1 MTCACNVR
9 KMFIH
14 QHVII
19 IITVSGQGEQTG
31 VEKIHARCA
40 EVKPSLCLQVAWSNE
55 QYKSSLFF
63 ASLQYDTLY
72 VDKKCYKYN
81 PVEGRVV
88 EHTVNSNIL
97 RMTEDIDSN

>member
-1 MTCACNVR
+1 MSALY
-9 KMFIH
+9 I
-14 QHVII
+14 
-19 IITVSGQGEQTG
+19 
-31 VEKIHARCA
+31 
-40 EVKPSLCLQVAWSNE
+40 
-55 QYKSSLFF
+55 

-97 RMTEDIDSN
+97 RMTEDIDSNIQDASLGDRPGSVLGRLSPFMMGPRLGISQTSPTKQRRSPTLYRSTSFETTQLRFE